1 MSLRARLPDLSPRH
15 LELSRCIAGAELI
28 LTELM
33 KGKEDLRQMVLYII
47 SKTYK
52 QNVLY
57 KCKEIRKRLKDNRIC

>member
-47 SKTYK
+47 SKDLQT
-52 QNVLY
+52 
-57 KCKEIRKRLKDNRIC
+57 KCSL